1 MPTTRVLDIHDL
13 LTPDT
18 VEVGLPGESKDE
30 VINHLIDLLAG
41 HRAIR
46 DLDELRE
53 AIFDRERI
61 MSTGVGKG
69 LALPHAKTPAVRES
83 IAAFAVTKS
92 PIEFGS
98 IDNAPV
104 RLIFLLVGTEAAK
117 SEHIKILSRVSR
129 LMNRDQFRNRLLQA
143 PDKFKILTVFEE
155 GEADLL
161 EG

>member
-1 MPTTRVLDIHDL
+1 MSTTRVLDLHDL

-18 VEVGLPGESKDE
+18 VEVGLPGESKEE
-30 VINHLIDLLAG
+30 VIDHLINLLAG

-46 DLDELRE
+46 DLDDLRD
-53 AIFDRERI
+53 AILERERI

-69 LALPHAKTPAVRES
+69 LALPHAKTSAVRES
-83 IAAFAVTKS
+83 IAAFAVTKN
-92 PIEFGS
+92 PIDFGS

-143 PDKFKILTVFEE
+143 PDKFKILSIFEE

>member
-1 MPTTRVLDIHDL
+1 MPTTRVLDLHDL

-18 VEVGLPGESKDE
+18 VEVGLPGESKEE
-30 VINHLIDLLAG
+30 VIDHLINLLAG

-46 DLDELRE
+46 DLDELRD
-53 AIFDRERI
+53 AIYERERI

-69 LALPHAKTPAVRES
+69 LALPHAKTSAVRES
-83 IAAFAVTKS
+83 IAAFAVTKN

-98 IDNAPV
+98 IDNAQV

-129 LMNRDQFRNRLLQA
+129 LMNREQFRNRLLQA
-143 PDKFKILTVFEE
+143 PDKFKILTIFEE